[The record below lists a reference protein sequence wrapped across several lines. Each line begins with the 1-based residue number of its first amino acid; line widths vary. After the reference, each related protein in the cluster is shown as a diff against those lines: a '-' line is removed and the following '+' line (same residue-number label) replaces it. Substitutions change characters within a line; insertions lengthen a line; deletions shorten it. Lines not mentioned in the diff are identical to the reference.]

1 MKRNLFIIG
10 TLITGILFVFS
21 LSASVAAEADGK
33 TNIETTKE
41 KKGIVPQPPSSN
53 DQKEKQDS
61 KGSELQDQKSV
72 APVTMPVYQPPLRG
86 APGGRV
92 GGGTRGIGEELI
104 ALFALAPNHV
114 ALTVQEQ
121 PTLYW
126 YLSKPAKYPIE
137 LTIIIEKD
145 TPPRLE
151 KRIPLPSQSG
161 IYPLRLS
168 DFDIRLATGTQYR
181 WFLALVPD
189 SNRRSRDIVAGAII
203 ERVKTPETLRSRL
216 LKASREEIPYV
227 YAEAGMWYDALMAIS
242 NLIADEP
249 NNPIF
254 QKQRAALL
262 EQVGLSQVAQYE
274 LEQAGLAK

>member
-1 MKRNLFIIG
+1 MKRNLFIMG
-10 TLITGILFVFS
+10 TLMTGILFVFF

-33 TNIETTKE
+33 MNIETNKE
-41 KKGIVPQPPSSN
+41 KKGIAPQPA
-53 DQKEKQDS
+53 DQKGKE
-61 KGSELQDQKSV
+61 
-72 APVTMPVYQPPLRG
+72 PTPPIYQPPLRG

-145 TPPRLE
+145 THPLLE
-151 KRIPLPSQSG
+151 TRIPLPSQPG

-168 DFDIRLATGTQYR
+168 DFNIRLATGTPYQ
-181 WFLALVPD
+181 WFLTLIPD
-189 SNRRSRDIVAGAII
+189 PNRRSRDIVAGAII

-216 LKASREEIPYV
+216 LKARREETPHI
-227 YAEAGMWYDALMAIS
+227 YAGAGMWYDAFMAIS
-242 NLIADEP
+242 NLVADTP
-249 NNPIF
+249 DNPVF
-254 QKQRAALL
+254 RKHRAALL
-262 EQVGLSQVAQYE
+262 EQVGLSAVAQYDLKQE
-274 LEQAGLAK
+274 GTGK

>member
-10 TLITGILFVFS
+10 TLITGILFVFF

-41 KKGIVPQPPSSN
+41 KKGIVPQPA
-53 DQKEKQDS
+53 DQKGKAPLE
-61 KGSELQDQKSV
+61 GLEASEQKSSP
-72 APVTMPVYQPPLRG
+72 PVSPPIYQPPLRG

-145 TPPRLE
+145 THPLLE
-151 KRIPLPSQSG
+151 TRIPLPSQPG

-181 WFLALVPD
+181 WFLVLVPD
-189 SNRRSRDIVAGAII
+189 PNRRSRDIVAGAII
-203 ERVKTPETLRSRL
+203 ERVKTPETLSSRL
-216 LKASREEIPYV
+216 LKASREEIPHV
-227 YAEAGMWYDALMAIS
+227 YAGAGMWYDALMAIS
-242 NLIADEP
+242 NLIADTP
-249 NNPIF
+249 DNPAF
-254 QKQRAALL
+254 RKHRAALL
-262 EQVGLSQVAQYE
+262 EQVGLSAVAQYDLKQE
-274 LEQAGLAK
+274 VTGK

>member
-10 TLITGILFVFS
+10 ALIAGILFISS
-21 LSASVAAEADGK
+21 LSAIAAAEAEGK
-33 TNIETTKE
+33 TNTEATKE
-41 KKGIVPQPPSSN
+41 NKGIVSQPA
-53 DQKEKQDS
+53 DQKGKETQ
-61 KGSELQDQKSV
+61 KGLEASEQKSPP
-72 APVTMPVYQPPLRG
+72 PVSPPIYQPPLRG

-121 PTLYW
+121 PVLYW

-145 TPPRLE
+145 THPLLE
-151 KRIPLPSQSG
+151 KGIPLPSRSG

-168 DFDIRLATGTQYR
+168 DFDIRLSTGTQYR

-189 SNRRSRDIVAGAII
+189 PNRRSRDIVAGAII
-203 ERVKTPETLRSRL
+203 ERVETPETLRSRL
-216 LKASREEIPYV
+216 LKVSGEEIPHV
-227 YAEAGMWYDALMAIS
+227 YAEAGMWYDALMAVS
-242 NLIADEP
+242 NLIDDTP
-249 NNPIF
+249 DNPVF
-254 QKQRAALL
+254 HKQRAALL
-262 EQVGLSQVAQYE
+262 EQVGLSAVAQYD
-274 LEQAGLAK
+274 LEQALTGK

>member
-10 TLITGILFVFS
+10 TLMTGILFVFFLS
-21 LSASVAAEADGK
+21 LRVAAETDAK

-41 KKGIVPQPPSSN
+41 KKGIAPQPA
-53 DQKEKQDS
+53 DQKGKKPTES
-61 KGSELQDQKSV
+61 LEASEQKTSP
-72 APVTMPVYQPPLRG
+72 PVGPPIYQPPLRG

-126 YLSKPAKYPIE
+126 YLSKPAKHAIE
-137 LTIIIEKD
+137 LTIIVEKD
-145 TPPRLE
+145 THPVLE
-151 KRIPLPSQSG
+151 TRIPLPSQPG

-181 WFLALVPD
+181 WFLVLVPD
-189 SNRRSRDIVAGAII
+189 PNRRSRDIVAGAII
-203 ERVKTPETLRSRL
+203 ERVATPETLRSRL
-216 LKASREEIPYV
+216 LKASREEIPHV
-227 YAEAGMWYDALMAIS
+227 YAGAGMWYDAFMAIS
-242 NLIADEP
+242 NLIADTP
-249 NNPIF
+249 DNPVF
-254 QKQRAALL
+254 RKHRAALL
-262 EQVGLSQVAQYE
+262 EQVGLSAVAQFDLKKE
-274 LEQAGLAK
+274 GTGK